1 MFPSCLSF
9 PGPASSISS
18 ILYPM
23 EVDRHMASAT
33 LSPLDS
39 EEITTLLRAEIECQ
53 NRFLCI
59 QNTVSMIP
67 YGHKN
72 GNGGRNHP
80 NTLEV

>member
-1 MFPSCLSF
+1 
-9 PGPASSISS
+9 
-18 ILYPM
+18 M
-23 EVDRHMASAT
+23 EVDQHLNTTST

-67 YGHKN
+67 YGYNKN
-72 GNGGRNHP
+72 RGNAAH
-80 NTLEV
+80 TTMEV